1 MSDALATAFENGTNL
16 AEAFNDTV
24 TNILQSLAS
33 KMLNLAIV
41 EPMLSS
47 LQETLF
53 GKLNEDGTVTGG
65 IVDLNN
71 MQASAQKVTDYIAD
85 YFGKDGEGT
94 KVLTAAQ
101 QFLDAYER
109 GLNDAGLSIFNSDLN
124 TLSNAMQ
131 GTTEE
136 TSNLLAGYVNALR
149 QDVAVNRILLT
160 QFTTEYWSSYM
171 QQITGMQTT
180 LTNIDRNVALI
191 HGLMS
196 ESGALYQAIEDIN
209 TRLGRFSTGV
219 EKMHMA

>member
-1 MSDALATAFENGTNL
+1 M
-16 AEAFNDTV
+16 
-24 TNILQSLAS
+24 
-33 KMLNLAIV
+33 
-41 EPMLSS
+41 
-47 LQETLF
+47 
-53 GKLNEDGTVTGG
+53 TG
-65 IVDLNN
+65 
-71 MQASAQKVTDYIAD
+71 AQP
-85 YFGKDGEGT
+85 
-94 KVLTAAQ
+94 L
-101 QFLDAYER
+101 LDAYER

-171 QQITGMQTT
+171 QQITAMQTT

-191 HGLMS
+191 HGLMC

>member
-1 MSDALATAFENGTNL
+1 M
-16 AEAFNDTV
+16 
-24 TNILQSLAS
+24 
-33 KMLNLAIV
+33 
-41 EPMLSS
+41 
-47 LQETLF
+47 
-53 GKLNEDGTVTGG
+53 
-65 IVDLNN
+65 
-71 MQASAQKVTDYIAD
+71 
-85 YFGKDGEGT
+85 
-94 KVLTAAQ
+94 LTAAQ
-101 QFLDAYER
+101 QFLDAFER
-109 GLNDAGLSIFNSDLN
+109 GLNDADLSMFNSDLN

-160 QFTTEYWSSYM
+160 QFTTEYWSSYV
-171 QQITGMQTT
+171 QQITAMQTT

-191 HGLMS
+191 HGLMC